1 MPSPSVRP
9 SSHVSP
15 ASRTATLAS
24 LTFLYLAQGIPFGL
38 ASEYLPV
45 VLRKAGY
52 TLSAIAALSYL
63 QLPWQ
68 LKIFWAKLGDLPR
81 LRARTRRILLALQ
94 VVLAGL
100 IASYTFFGLT
110 EAPVFWFVVTAL
122 AALVAA
128 TQDVFVDAFAVRA
141 LTLADRG
148 YGNIAQVAGYRVG
161 MLAGGAGLL
170 VLGHVIG
177 ARATLF
183 ACAGLVFATSL
194 AAFAVTDSGTSEPP
208 SSTSAPS
215 SASPPPSSASAGGT
229 SFHVL
234 IAHALSPSARGAL
247 LLAVTF
253 KLGLHIQS
261 GLIKPMLVDAKW
273 SEADIGLIAVTVGTV
288 MSLVGAFLGG
298 VAHRVLTERRALA
311 VSAFAQAAVCVP
323 VLLAFAAGAPRVLTG
338 VAVASEHFTSGFG
351 TTVLFAALMTATR
364 KRDAGFHYTVL
375 TSANAVAIGLG
386 GLLGGVIADHTSKNF
401 ALGFGGA
408 ICLLPLIFIRRWD
421 ETARA
426 SST

>member
-1 MPSPSVRP
+1 V
-9 SSHVSP
+9 
-15 ASRTATLAS
+15 ARTATLAS

-45 VLRKAGY
+45 MLRKSGY

-68 LKIFWAKLGDLPR
+68 LKIFWAKLGDLPS
-81 LRARTRRILLALQ
+81 LRSRTRRILLGLQ
-94 VVLAGL
+94 MTLAVL
-100 IASYTFFGLT
+100 IALYTIFSLK
-110 EAPVFWFVVTAL
+110 EAPAYWFVLTAMC
-122 AALVAA
+122 ALVAA
-128 TQDVFVDAFAVRA
+128 TQDVFTDAFAVRA

-170 VLGHVIG
+170 VLGHILTP
-177 ARATLF
+177 RTTLL

-194 AAFAVTDSGTSEPP
+194 AAFAVTEEQGR
-208 SSTSAPS
+208 AP
-215 SASPPPSSASAGGT
+215 AAKDPTPPSSAAGTGRGT
-229 SFHVL
+229 AFRTLAAHVF
-234 IAHALSPSARGAL
+234 SGPARGAI
-247 LLAVTF
+247 LLAFTF
-253 KLGLHIQS
+253 KLGMHVQS

-273 SEADIGLIAVTVGTV
+273 SEADIGLIAVTVGTA
-288 MSLVGAFLGG
+288 MSLLGAFLGG
-298 VAHRVLTERRALA
+298 VAHRVLREARALGASA
-311 VSAFAQAAVCVP
+311 VAQATVALPVIFAFAR
-323 VLLAFAAGAPRVLTG
+323 GAPRVLTG
-338 VAVASEHFTSGFG
+338 IAVASEHFASGFG

-386 GLLGGVIADHTSKNF
+386 GLLGGIVADHTSKTF
-401 ALGFGGA
+401 ALGFGGLV
-408 ICLLPLIFIRRWD
+408 CLAPLLFIRNWD
-421 ETARA
+421 ATAQA